1 MSAIETSRD
10 GDVFTITLAAPER
23 RNPLS
28 TSTLGELGAALDE
41 AAGSDALA
49 VVLASTG
56 SVWST
61 GHDLKEMATLDE
73 DGLRELF
80 TTCTAVMRRIEDL
93 PQPVI
98 AKVHALATAAGCQLV
113 ASCDLA
119 VAAESARFAAP
130 GGKGGLFC
138 HTPMV
143 AIARNVGRK
152 RALELALSGD
162 EIDAATAA
170 DWGLVNAVV
179 PDDRLDQAVC
189 DLVLRVTRGS
199 RRSKAVGKQTL
210 YAQMDL
216 PLEQAYDLAIGVMA
230 ANAASGD
237 GAEGIRAFAEKRHP
251 RWDSE
256 ARSDEPA
263 RSGHLPRL
271 FRARRSARAGR
282 RR

>member
-1 MSAIETSRD
+1 MPALTSTRD
-10 GDVFTITLAAPER
+10 GDVVTITLTAPER

-28 TSTLGELGAALDE
+28 TSTLRELGAALDD

-56 SVWST
+56 AVWST

-73 DGLRELF
+73 DRLRQLF
-80 TTCTAVMRRIEDL
+80 ATCTAVMRTIESM
-93 PQPVI
+93 PQPVV

-119 VAAESARFAAP
+119 VAGASARFAAP

-162 EIDAATAA
+162 EIDAETAA
-170 DWGLVNAVV
+170 DWGLVNRVV
-179 PDDRLDQAVC
+179 PDHELDAAVE
-189 DLVLRVTRGS
+189 DLVRRITRGS
-199 RRSKAVGKQTL
+199 RSSKAIGKRTL
-210 YAQMDL
+210 HAQMGMTIDD
-216 PLEQAYDLAIGVMA
+216 AYELAIDVMA
-230 ANAASGD
+230 RNAATGD
-237 GAEGIRAFAEKRHP
+237 GAEGIAAFAQKRTP
-251 RWDSE
+251 RF
-256 ARSDEPA
+256 AP
-263 RSGHLPRL
+263 
-271 FRARRSARAGR
+271 
-282 RR
+282 

>member
-1 MSAIETSRD
+1 MAAISSARD
-10 GDVFTITLAAPER
+10 RDVVTITLTAPER

-28 TSTLGELGAALDE
+28 MATLQALGAALDE
-41 AAGSDALA
+41 AGASGALA

-61 GHDLKEMATLDE
+61 GHDLKEMSTLDE
-73 DGLRELF
+73 DGLRALF
-80 TTCTAVMRRIEDL
+80 TECTAVMRRIEVM

-119 VAAESARFAAP
+119 VAAASARFAAP
-130 GGKGGLFC
+130 GGRGGLFC

-143 AIARNVGRK
+143 AIARNIGRK

-170 DWGLVNAVV
+170 DWGLVNRVV
-179 PDDRLDQAVC
+179 PDDELDAAV
-189 DLVLRVTRGS
+189 DELVARVTRGS
-199 RRSKAVGKQTL
+199 RRSKALGKQTL
-210 YAQMDL
+210 HAQIDL

-230 ANAASGD
+230 ANAAAGD
-237 GAEGIRAFAEKRHP
+237 GAEGIAAFAEKRAP
-251 RWDSE
+251 RWAD
-256 ARSDEPA
+256 
-263 RSGHLPRL
+263 
-271 FRARRSARAGR
+271 
-282 RR
+282 

>member
-1 MSAIETSRD
+1 MAAISTTRD
-10 GDVFTITLAAPER
+10 GDVVTITLTAPER

-28 TSTLGELGAALDE
+28 TSTLRELGKALDE

-61 GHDLKEMATLDE
+61 GHDLKEMSTLDE
-73 DGLRELF
+73 DGLLELF
-80 TTCTAVMRRIEDL
+80 RTCTAVMRSIETM

-170 DWGLVNAVV
+170 DWGLVNRVV
-179 PDDRLDQAVC
+179 PDAELDAAVAELA
-189 DLVLRVTRGS
+189 DRVTRGS
-199 RRSKAVGKQTL
+199 RTSKATGKQTL

-216 PLEQAYDLAIGVMA
+216 PVEQAYELAVEVMA
-230 ANAASGD
+230 RNAATGD
-237 GAEGIRAFAEKRHP
+237 GAEGIAAFAEKRPP
-251 RWDSE
+251 RW
-256 ARSDEPA
+256 AR
-263 RSGHLPRL
+263 
-271 FRARRSARAGR
+271 
-282 RR
+282 